1 MKKLLFTILFLFVFT
16 ANCKAEWTF
25 VATGKSGGSVSID
38 FEKIKKSDGKIYF
51 WYLIDFNEAKN
62 YEFGTTL
69 SNAVYAEADC
79 KIYRFNDIEY
89 HAYSQKNGKGTL
101 LNSFKNLEKD
111 WYNPLPNTL
120 YDIMLTRLCT
130 SKF

>member
-1 MKKLLFTILFLFVFT
+1 M
-16 ANCKAEWTF
+16 
-25 VATGKSGGSVSID
+25 VARSID
-38 FEKIKKSDGKIYF
+38 DKKSTIYLDFERIRKVDGKIYF
-51 WYLIDFNEAKN
+51 WYIQNFPKPEKFK
-62 YEFGTTL
+62 FGTVWSGRT
-69 SNAVYAEADC
+69 YAEADC